1 LRVRNAGPLAL
12 AKLPRTLVLTWKG
25 FFSFVAPWFN
35 FANMKNVV
43 RIGIIGSGF
52 ARKVQ
57 IPAFQVCGDAKI
69 VSIASASVANAK
81 STAEEF
87 GIEHFTADWR
97 ETISK
102 DDVDLVCITTPP
114 KLHEEMTM
122 LAIEHGKHVLCEK
135 PMAMNRD
142 EARRMTDAANAAG
155 VLALIDHELRFQPG
169 RLRAYEMIREGA
181 IGKIRH
187 AKCHFQA
194 PHRGDPN
201 LPWNWWSDE
210 EQGGGALGAIVSH
223 VIDSFHWFLGTGVSS
238 VFCQLQT
245 HIKTRPVSG
254 GELRSVTSDDE
265 SLLVLRF
272 AEGDLVSDATGLVS
286 VSMTEYPKYKH
297 RVELYGT
304 EGAMAVD
311 ARGEVFF
318 AKASDNDWREVGVDF
333 GEPIAG
339 VPDTGFSSG
348 FTEFAPKIVEALRD
362 GKTKIEH
369 AATFADGLAVQCV
382 LDAAR
387 QSNRSGT
394 VVNIGEHQ
402 ASA

>member
-1 LRVRNAGPLAL
+1 
-12 AKLPRTLVLTWKG
+12 
-25 FFSFVAPWFN
+25 
-35 FANMKNVV
+35 MKNVV

-318 AKASDNDWREVGVDF
+318 AKASDNDWWEVGVDF

>member
-1 LRVRNAGPLAL
+1 
-12 AKLPRTLVLTWKG
+12 
-25 FFSFVAPWFN
+25 
-35 FANMKNVV
+35 MKKVV

-57 IPAFQVCGDAKI
+57 IPTFKSCKDARI
-69 VSIASASVANAK
+69 VSIASASLANAR

-97 ETISK
+97 ETISR

-114 KLHEEMTM
+114 RLHEEMTM
-122 LAIEHGKHVLCEK
+122 FAIENGKHVLCEK
-135 PMAMNRD
+135 PMAMNAD

-169 RLRAYEMIREGA
+169 RLRAYQMIREGA

-201 LPWNWWSDE
+201 LAWNWWSDE

-223 VIDSFHWFLGTGVSS
+223 VIDSFHWFMGTSVAS

-245 HIKTRPVSG
+245 HIKTRPGSG
-254 GELRSVTSDDE
+254 GELRPVTSDDE
-265 SLLVLRF
+265 SLLILRF
-272 AEGDLVSDATGLVS
+272 ADGDLVSDATGMVS
-286 VSMTEYPKYKH
+286 VSMTEYPQYKH

-304 EGAMAVD
+304 HGALAVE
-311 ARGEVFF
+311 ARGELF
-318 AKASDNDWREVGVDF
+318 AAKPEPDTEWMEAGVDF
-333 GEPIAG
+333 GDPIPG

-348 FTEFAPKIVEALRD
+348 FTEFAPKIVEALLR
-362 GKTKIEH
+362 GETFVEN
-369 AATFADGLAVQCV
+369 AATFEDGVAIQKV

-387 QSNRSGT
+387 ESNATNCRSDC
-394 VVNIGEHQ
+394 
-402 ASA
+402 